1 MALAVDGSAPIRFT
15 GTPGDNIDITSA
27 SFTPPAN
34 SLMMCAVNTNSNAQA
49 TLVSV
54 SDSEGGTWVEEVR
67 RNLTEAGL
75 EGHASIWRRTTA
87 VTAVSMTVSV
97 RRTNDSGGTG
107 AFDRVSAKV
116 YVITGQHA
124 TPIPTT
130 GEGSSTTNN
139 LTASIFT
146 SAHANSLALVCG
158 TDWNA
163 NGLPTSSDLTIDAF
177 NHAGVLSGLSGY
189 KTLGTAG
196 AETANL
202 DAAGTAAAEW
212 NWCAVEIREAVDGE
226 FSGTLSAQSVAMAG
240 NLSVIGGFSGALLS
254 ASPVLAGEF
263 FTSLDVHGI
272 LLSQSATASGVLDVI
287 VSFSGNLQP
296 SVAELLGEF
305 DVITPPVPISDVRY
319 SFTRDNRKF
328 QLYLGPRRS

>member
-1 MALAVDGSAPIRFT
+1 MALAVDSSAPIRFT
-15 GTPGDNIDITSA
+15 GTPADNVDITSA

-54 SDSEGGTWVEEVR
+54 SDSEGGTWQEEVR

-87 VTAVSMTVSV
+87 VTATSMTVSV

-146 SAHANSLALVCG
+146 SAHANSLGLVCG

-163 NGLPTSSDLTIDAF
+163 NGTPTSSDLTIDAF
-177 NHAGVLSGLSGY
+177 DHSGVLSGLSGY

-212 NWCAVEIREAVDGE
+212 NWCAVEIREAVSGE
-226 FSGTLSAQSVAMAG
+226 FNGTLAAQASALAG
-240 NLSVIGGFSGALLS
+240 NVSVIISISGALVP
-254 ASPVLAGEF
+254 AAPVLSGDF
-263 FTSLDVHGI
+263 FTSLDAHGI
-272 LLSQSATASGVLDVI
+272 LLSQSATASGVLAVN
-287 VSFSGNLQP
+287 VSFSGILLA
-296 SVAELLGEF
+296 SVAELASEY
-305 DVITPPVPISDVRY
+305 DVITPPIPISDVRY

-328 QLYLGPRRS
+328 QLYLGPRRG

>member
-15 GTPGDNIDITSA
+15 GTPADNIDITSA

-34 SLMMCAVNTNSNAQA
+34 SLMMCAISTNSNAQA

-54 SDSEGGTWVEEVR
+54 SDSEGGTWQEEVR

-87 VTAVSMTVSV
+87 VTTTSMTVSV

-124 TPIPTT
+124 APIPTT

-146 SAHANSLALVCG
+146 SAHANSLALVAA

-163 NGLPTSSDLTIDAF
+163 NGTPTSSDLTLDTF

-189 KTLGTAG
+189 KSLGTAG

-212 NWCAVEIREAVDGE
+212 NWCAVEIREAVSGE
-226 FSGTLSAQSVAMAG
+226 FSGTLAAQAPVMAG

-254 ASPVLAGEF
+254 AAPVLSGAF
-263 FTSLDVHGI
+263 FTSLEVQGS
-272 LLSQSATASGVLDVI
+272 LLAQAPALAGALDVI
-287 VSFSGNLQP
+287 VSFNGSLQAP
-296 SVAELLGEF
+296 VAELLGEF